1 MLYWY
6 ATPDFAGRDT
16 PGPVPETCYM
26 APLDTK
32 SAVLQEGE
40 HVLATEP
47 LRYQRSS
54 DSVSREIAG
63 DTIVVPICRGVGD
76 MDSVFTFN
84 SLGTDLWKL
93 LDQSRTEEE
102 LAVWV
107 AEHFDVSFERARND
121 VRSFLDDLRTTGL
134 ISSN

>member
-1 MLYWY
+1 
-6 ATPDFAGRDT
+6 
-16 PGPVPETCYM
+16 M
-26 APLDTK
+26 APIDTN
-32 SAVLQEGE
+32 SAVVQDRDHPLPP
-40 HVLATEP
+40 AP

-107 AEHFDVSFERARND
+107 AEHFDVSFERARDD
-121 VRSFLDDLRTTGL
+121 VRSFLDELRTTGL
-134 ISSN
+134 ISSH

>member
-1 MLYWY
+1 
-6 ATPDFAGRDT
+6 
-16 PGPVPETCYM
+16 
-26 APLDTK
+26 
-32 SAVLQEGE
+32 
-40 HVLATEP
+40 
-47 LRYQRSS
+47 SS